1 MEYFRLLASTVVS
14 KIVNFLGYLGRRKHP
29 KLLVVKLDHLGDVVT
44 ATPVFRSLREAFPDA
59 RIDALVGPW
68 AEDLV
73 AANPFVDKVLT
84 YDSARFRRPA
94 GTREGPRRRLRQ
106 MRAIAAHRYTHIVDL
121 RGDSWTLLLPF
132 LSGAVRRVDRGSVR
146 LESWIEQRVSGGDP
160 TAARIP
166 RHEVETNLEII
177 RPLLGKGAPGAGA
190 PWTGVPWTG
199 APGTGAPK
207 VEVFINDH
215 DRRALAARLRPLGIP
230 VDAPLVTIHPGASW
244 RPRAWRLERFVEVAR
259 QILDRHPVHVV
270 ILGTVEEMDIAD
282 RMALLLRDDRAH
294 FIFDL
299 RLSETATL
307 IERSLLF
314 IGNDSGI
321 AHLAAAIGTPLIALY
336 GPQDPRRFRPW
347 SEKAVVLHK
356 PVPCFPCKQKVCV
369 IPHNPCVNLIYVEEV
384 MRSAEAVL
392 GPPVEAR
399 TIS

>member
-1 MEYFRLLASTVVS
+1 MEYFRLLVSAVVS
-14 KIVNFLGYLGRRKHP
+14 EIVNFLGYLGRRKHP

-59 RIDALVGPW
+59 RIDALVGSW
-68 AEDLV
+68 AKDLV
-73 AANPFVDKVLT
+73 AASPFVDKVLT

-94 GTREGPRRRLRQ
+94 GAPEGPGRRLRQ

-146 LESWIEQRVSGGDP
+146 LESWVEQRVSGGDP

-177 RPLLGKGAPGAGA
+177 RPLLKGVPDAGA
-190 PWTGVPWTG
+190 SWTGTPWTGVPV
-199 APGTGAPK
+199 AGAPK

-215 DRRALAARLRPLGIP
+215 DRRALAERLRPLGIP
-230 VDAPLVTIHPGASW
+230 VDAPLVVIHPGASW
-244 RPRAWRLERFVEVAR
+244 RPRAWRLERFAEVAR

-270 ILGTVEEMDIAD
+270 IVGTVEEMDIAD
-282 RMALLLRDDRAH
+282 KMGLLLRDPRAH
-294 FIFDL
+294 IIFDL

-347 SEKAVVLHK
+347 SEKAVVFHK

-369 IPHNPCVNLIYVEEV
+369 IPHNPCVNLTYVEEV
-384 MRSAEAVL
+384 MRSAETLL
-392 GPPVEAR
+392 GPSVGTPS
-399 TIS
+399 IS

>member
-1 MEYFRLLASTVVS
+1 MEYFRLLVS
-14 KIVNFLGYLGRRKHP
+14 AIVSEIVNLLGYPGRGKNP

-59 RIDALVGPW
+59 RVDVLVGPW
-68 AEDLV
+68 AKDLV
-73 AANPFVDKVLT
+73 SANPFVDKVLT

-94 GTREGPRRRLRQ
+94 GPRESPRRKLRQ

-146 LESWIEQRVSGGDP
+146 LESWIEQRISGGDP
-160 TAARIP
+160 IAARIP
-166 RHEVETNLEII
+166 RHEVETNLEVI
-177 RPLLGKGAPGAGA
+177 RPLMGKYAPVAGAPGPRA
-190 PWTGVPWTG
+190 PR
-199 APGTGAPK
+199 
-207 VEVFINDH
+207 VEVFITDH

-230 VDAPLVTIHPGASW
+230 VEVPLVTIHPGASW
-244 RPRAWRLERFVEVAR
+244 QPRAWRLERFAEVAR
-259 QILDRHPVHVV
+259 QILDQHPVHVV
-270 ILGTVEEMDIAD
+270 IVGTVEEMDIVD
-282 RMALLLRDDRAH
+282 KMGLLLSDDRAH
-294 FIFDL
+294 FLFDL

-356 PVPCFPCKQKVCV
+356 PVPCFPCKQRVCV
-369 IPHNPCVNLIYVEEV
+369 VPHNPCVNLTYVEEV

-399 TIS
+399 TTS